1 MRTIPATKPGPTSGA
16 VIVPVL
22 LLAGLLLAG
31 CSDESTEAV
40 YSRTKDGVV
49 AYFGVVPSQVV
60 GTHPPVHPEAAMHGG
75 VPADPQAEHVIV
87 SLFARDDNAR
97 ITDARVTATVR
108 ASHRT
113 GRGETKP
120 LEPFVVDG
128 QLSYGNYFDFEMHRR
143 YRIDVAVRRPGR
155 DAPIEFTFHR

>member
-1 MRTIPATKPGPTSGA
+1 MRSISATRRGEMSRRLGMPA
-16 VIVPVL
+16 L

-31 CSDESTEAV
+31 CDDESTETA

-60 GTHPPVHPEAAMHGG
+60 GTHPPAHPEAAMHGG
-75 VPADPQAEHVIV
+75 VPADPQAKHVIV
-87 SLFARDDNAR
+87 SLFAREDDSR
-97 ITDARVTATVR
+97 ITDAQVTATVR

-113 GRGETKP
+113 GRGEIKR

-128 QLSYGNYFDFEMHRR
+128 ELSYGNYFDFEMHRR
-143 YRIDVAVRRPGR
+143 YRIDVAVRLTGR